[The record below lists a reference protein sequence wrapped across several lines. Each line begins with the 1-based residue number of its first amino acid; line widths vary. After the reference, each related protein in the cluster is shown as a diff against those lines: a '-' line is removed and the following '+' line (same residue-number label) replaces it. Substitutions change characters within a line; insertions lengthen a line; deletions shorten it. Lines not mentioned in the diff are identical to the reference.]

1 MGVGLVQCRPRAPR
15 RVGHAQHAA
24 QQLLEL
30 ASWSGGDTLWLV
42 PPIYVKIKDRFAQPD
57 DERSANNA
65 LQRLTTGA
73 NLDAAALLALA
84 EEGETNK
91 WWTMTWAEVGAV
103 KGPVTRERKAVESLD
118 RLARLVREHP

>member
-1 MGVGLVQCRPRAPR
+1 LVAVIAAWIEAARLARSQPMPGDKPLAILRKLA
-15 RVGHAQHAA
+15 RVDATAELPAWRLFGAGAA

-91 WWTMTWAEVGAV
+91 
-103 KGPVTRERKAVESLD
+103 
-118 RLARLVREHP
+118 